1 MPLPLRGS
9 GGLNAAEDKETFDQI
24 LLRRAK
30 PKLVHNLFG
39 VKTSIPARGGTS
51 VEWRRVEQIAA
62 STTAITEGTVSTE
75 TIPTVNRV
83 TATVSQ
89 YAQFFRSTDLVELQ
103 SYDPLVAE
111 FTAALGESM
120 GDSLDQLTRNVI
132 AAGTT
137 VQYAST
143 ATSRATVGSGMR
155 MNSAEVREAL
165 ATLETNNAYPIN
177 GVFPMVIH
185 TRTKYDLF
193 NDTNIV
199 NAFLYAYERGAQ
211 NPLATGQLGNYLGV
225 EFYVTSNARIF
236 SSLGFSG
243 ASVYASLLIAD
254 GAFGVVDLSADT
266 ARTYFKARGSGG
278 ATGDPVDQVWSLGWK
293 AAHAAA
299 ILNDNFLVRIEHTA
313 ALDPSY
319 GG

>member
-9 GGLNAAEDKETFDQI
+9 GGLNASEDKETFDQI

-51 VEWRRVEQIAA
+51 VEWRRVEQISAT
-62 STTAITEGTVSTE
+62 TTALTEGTVSTE

-83 TATVSQ
+83 TATISQ

-111 FTAALGESM
+111 FTAALGEAM
-120 GDSLDQLTRNVI
+120 GDSLDQLTRNGI
-132 AAGTT
+132 TGGTT

-143 ATSRATVGSGMR
+143 AASRGGVASGMR
-155 MNSAEVREAL
+155 LNAAEVREAL

-177 GVFPMVIH
+177 GVFPAIIH

-193 NDTNIV
+193 SDTNIV
-199 NAFLYAYERGAQ
+199 NAFLYAYERGGS

-236 SSLGFSG
+236 ASLGLSG
-243 ASVYASLLIAD
+243 ADVYASMFLAD
-254 GAFGVVDLSADT
+254 GAFGVINLSADT

-278 ATGDPVDQVWSLGWK
+278 STGDPVDQVWSLGWK
-293 AAHAAA
+293 AAHAVA
-299 ILNDNFLVRIEHTA
+299 ILNDNFMVRVEHTA
-313 ALDPSY
+313 ALGT